1 MVIQRG
7 ESWGSEGVAVDDL
20 VWASSDSE
28 LAKHISSGRKDIAVS
43 GGDMWR
49 TIGSSNR
56 RVLSGETA
64 MCLPIDVMHVEYQ
77 VGNGDIVTKM
87 AVANVVVRPAN
98 LRGGWLRGEISV
110 VANAQFLRKWDV
122 APRGHPNDGRV
133 EVTQVSR
140 DMGLRQR
147 LSARPRLRT
156 GTHLPHPLIET
167 KSVKSF
173 VTSLDE
179 GSHQILWIDQQRIGQ
194 VKNVTVQVI
203 SDAAFLW
210 M

>member
-7 ESWGSEGVAVDDL
+7 QSWGSVGIAVDDL
-20 VWASSDSE
+20 VWASSDAE
-28 LAKHISSGRKDIAVS
+28 LAKHISAGRKDVAVS

-49 TIGSSNR
+49 TIGSRSR
-56 RVLSGETA
+56 RVLPGETA

-77 VGNGDIVTKM
+77 TVSGDLLTKM

-98 LRGGWLRGEISV
+98 VRGGWLRGEISV

-133 EVTQVSR
+133 ELTQVSR
-140 DMGLRQR
+140 AMGLRQR
-147 LSARPRLRT
+147 WSARSRLRT
-156 GTHLPHPLIET
+156 GTHLPHPLINA
-167 KSVKSF
+167 KSVPSF
-173 VTSLDE
+173 VTNFDE
-179 GSHQILWIDQQRIGQ
+179 GSQQVLWIDQQRIGQ
-194 VKNVTVQVI
+194 VKSVTIEVI

>member
-1 MVIQRG
+1 MVIERG
-7 ESWGSEGVAVDDL
+7 ESWGSEGVGVDGL

-28 LAKHISSGRKDIAVS
+28 LAKHISSGRKDIAVL

-133 EVTQVSR
+133 EVTKVSR

-179 GSHQILWIDQQRIGQ
+179 GSNQILWIDQQRIGQ

>member
-77 VGNGDIVTKM
+77 VGNGDIVTKT

-98 LRGGWLRGEISV
+98 LRGW
-110 VANAQFLRKWDV
+110 VATR
-122 APRGHPNDGRV
+122 
-133 EVTQVSR
+133 
-140 DMGLRQR
+140 
-147 LSARPRLRT
+147 
-156 GTHLPHPLIET
+156 
-167 KSVKSF
+167 
-173 VTSLDE
+173 
-179 GSHQILWIDQQRIGQ
+179 
-194 VKNVTVQVI
+194 
-203 SDAAFLW
+203 
-210 M
+210 

>member
-7 ESWGSEGVAVDDL
+7 QSWGSEGIAVDDL
-20 VWASSDSE
+20 VWASSDAE
-28 LAKHISSGRKDIAVS
+28 LAKHISTGRKDVAVS

-49 TIGSSNR
+49 TIGSRSR
-56 RVLSGETA
+56 RVLPGETA

-77 VGNGDIVTKM
+77 TVAGDFLTKM

-98 LRGGWLRGEISV
+98 VRGGWLRGEISV

-133 EVTQVSR
+133 ELTHVSR
-140 DMGLRQR
+140 AMGLRQR
-147 LSARPRLRT
+147 WSARSRLRT
-156 GTHLPHPLIET
+156 GTHLPHPLINA
-167 KSVKSF
+167 KSVPSF
-173 VTSLDE
+173 VANFDE
-179 GSHQILWIDQQRIGQ
+179 GSQQVLWIDQQRIGQ
-194 VKNVTVQVI
+194 VKSVTIEVI

>member
-7 ESWGSEGVAVDDL
+7 ESWGSEGIAVDDL

-28 LAKHISSGRKDIAVS
+28 LAKHISAGRKDIAVL

-49 TIGSSNR
+49 TIGSRNR
-56 RVLSGETA
+56 RVLSGEAA
-64 MCLPIDVMHVEYQ
+64 MCLPIDVMQVEYQ
-77 VGNGDIVTKM
+77 TGNGAIVTKM
-87 AVANVVVRPAN
+87 AVANVVLRAAN

-110 VANAQFLRKWDV
+110 VANAQFFRKWDV

-133 EVTQVSR
+133 ELTKVSR
-140 DMGLRQR
+140 AMGLRQR
-147 LSARPRLRT
+147 LSARKRLHT

-179 GSHQILWIDQQRIGQ
+179 VSHQILWIDQQRIGQ
-194 VKNVTVQVI
+194 VKNVTIQVI

>member
-7 ESWGSEGVAVDDL
+7 QSWGSEGIAVDDL
-20 VWASSDSE
+20 VWASSDAE
-28 LAKHISSGRKDIAVS
+28 LAKHISTGRKDVAVS

-49 TIGSSNR
+49 TIGSRSR
-56 RVLSGETA
+56 RVLPGETA

-77 VGNGDIVTKM
+77 TVAGDFLTKM

-98 LRGGWLRGEISV
+98 VRGGWLRGEISV

-133 EVTQVSR
+133 ELTQVSR
-140 DMGLRQR
+140 AMGLRQR
-147 LSARPRLRT
+147 WSARSRLRT
-156 GTHLPHPLIET
+156 GTHLPHPLINA
-167 KSVKSF
+167 KSVPSF
-173 VTSLDE
+173 VTNFDE
-179 GSHQILWIDQQRIGQ
+179 GSQQVLWIDQQRIGQ
-194 VKNVTVQVI
+194 VKSVTIEVI

>member
-7 ESWGSEGVAVDDL
+7 QSWGSEGIAVHDL
-20 VWASSDSE
+20 VWASSDAE
-28 LAKHISSGRKDIAVS
+28 LAKHISTGRKDVAVS

-49 TIGSSNR
+49 TIGSRSR
-56 RVLSGETA
+56 RVLPGETA

-77 VGNGDIVTKM
+77 TVTGDLLTKM

-98 LRGGWLRGEISV
+98 VRGGWLRGEISV

-133 EVTQVSR
+133 ELTQVSR
-140 DMGLRQR
+140 AMGLRQR
-147 LSARPRLRT
+147 WSARSRLRT
-156 GTHLPHPLIET
+156 GTHLPHPLINA
-167 KSVKSF
+167 KSVPSF
-173 VTSLDE
+173 VTNFDE
-179 GSHQILWIDQQRIGQ
+179 GSQQVLWIDQQRIGQ
-194 VKNVTVQVI
+194 VKSVTIEVI

>member
-7 ESWGSEGVAVDDL
+7 QSWGSVGIAVDDL
-20 VWASSDSE
+20 VWASSDAE
-28 LAKHISSGRKDIAVS
+28 LAKHISTGRKDVAVS

-49 TIGSSNR
+49 TIGSRSR
-56 RVLSGETA
+56 RVLPGETA

-77 VGNGDIVTKM
+77 TVTGDLLTKM

-98 LRGGWLRGEISV
+98 VRGGWLRGEISV

-133 EVTQVSR
+133 ELTQVSR
-140 DMGLRQR
+140 AMGLRQR
-147 LSARPRLRT
+147 WSARSRLRT
-156 GTHLPHPLIET
+156 GTHLPHPLINA
-167 KSVKSF
+167 KSVPSF
-173 VTSLDE
+173 VTNFDE
-179 GSHQILWIDQQRIGQ
+179 GSQQVLWIDQQRIGQ
-194 VKNVTVQVI
+194 VKSVTIEVI

>member
-7 ESWGSEGVAVDDL
+7 QSWGSEGIAVHDL
-20 VWASSDSE
+20 VWASSDVE
-28 LAKHISSGRKDIAVS
+28 LAKHISAGRKDVAVS

-49 TIGSSNR
+49 TIGSRSR
-56 RVLSGETA
+56 RVLPGETA

-77 VGNGDIVTKM
+77 NVTGDRLTKM

-98 LRGGWLRGEISV
+98 VRGGWLRGEISV

-133 EVTQVSR
+133 ELTQVSR
-140 DMGLRQR
+140 AMGLRQR
-147 LSARPRLRT
+147 WAARSRLRT
-156 GTHLPHPLIET
+156 GTHLPHPLINA
-167 KSVKSF
+167 KSVPSF
-173 VTSLDE
+173 VTNFDE
-179 GSHQILWIDQQRIGQ
+179 GSQQVLWIDQQRIGQ
-194 VKNVTVQVI
+194 VKNVTIEVI

>member
-7 ESWGSEGVAVDDL
+7 QSWGSVGIAVDDL
-20 VWASSDSE
+20 VWASSDAE
-28 LAKHISSGRKDIAVS
+28 LAKHISTGRKDVAVS

-49 TIGSSNR
+49 TIGSRSR
-56 RVLSGETA
+56 RVVPGETA

-77 VGNGDIVTKM
+77 TVTGDLHTKM

-98 LRGGWLRGEISV
+98 VRGGWLRGEISV

-133 EVTQVSR
+133 ELTQVSR
-140 DMGLRQR
+140 AMGLRQR
-147 LSARPRLRT
+147 WSARSRLRT
-156 GTHLPHPLIET
+156 GTHLPHPLINA
-167 KSVKSF
+167 KSVPSF
-173 VTSLDE
+173 VTNFDE
-179 GSHQILWIDQQRIGQ
+179 GSQQVLWIDQQRIGQ
-194 VKNVTVQVI
+194 VKSVTIEVI

>member
-7 ESWGSEGVAVDDL
+7 QSWGSEGIAVHDL
-20 VWASSDSE
+20 VWTSSDVE
-28 LAKHISSGRKDIAVS
+28 LAKHISAGRKDVAVS

-49 TIGSSNR
+49 TIGSRSR
-56 RVLSGETA
+56 RVLPGETA

-77 VGNGDIVTKM
+77 TVTGDLLTKM

-98 LRGGWLRGEISV
+98 VRGGWLRGEISV

-133 EVTQVSR
+133 ELTQVSR
-140 DMGLRQR
+140 AMGLRQR
-147 LSARPRLRT
+147 WSARSRLRT
-156 GTHLPHPLIET
+156 GTHLPHPLINA
-167 KSVKSF
+167 KSVPSF
-173 VTSLDE
+173 VSNFDE
-179 GSHQILWIDQQRIGQ
+179 GSQQVLWIDQQRIGQ
-194 VKNVTVQVI
+194 VKSVTIEVI